1 MCRRPRPPCPE
12 MPCSST
18 CSAEALLV
26 IAGLPTNW
34 LDQHSSNSNLCLR
47 KFLCTF
53 PPVISSPFSPNGGV
67 DRLVILQ
74 IPSLYIPSHSLQ
86 AVSQVK
92 SLSIAFIDIWRK
104 INSVSIWRCSEDE
117 RGCGQ
122 WIAGSEDGY
131 TMSYNA
137 VYLELWTNL
146 RLPSKTTATRVSIPD
161 IGRIGIET
169 ENVLQHYNQLWWL
182 SI

>member
-1 MCRRPRPPCPE
+1 MRHSSFPKWLYLGVCRLLLSGAWSAVNYEARNVSSPSPTTKCPE

-34 LDQHSSNSNLCLR
+34 LHQHSSNLCLR

-53 PPVISSPFSPNGGV
+53 PPVISSPFSPNGV

-74 IPSLYIPSHSLQ
+74 IPSLYTPFHSLQ

-92 SLSIAFIDIWRK
+92 SLSTAFIDWRK
-104 INSVSIWRCSEDE
+104 INFVSIWRCSEDE

-131 TMSYNA
+131 IM
-137 VYLELWTNL
+137 
-146 RLPSKTTATRVSIPD
+146 RLT
-161 IGRIGIET
+161 
-169 ENVLQHYNQLWWL
+169 
-182 SI
+182 